1 MAPELHLDT
10 SALVYRAF
18 FSLPKTLTD
27 PEGRPINAVR
37 GFLEMVTRL
46 TLDRRPSRIIAA
58 YDDDWR
64 PAYRVE
70 AYAGYK
76 ADRPEDPPELPR
88 QFHVLKEVLD
98 AVGMP
103 VAIAKGLEADDVLA
117 TLAAGAADED
127 RLLVVTGDR
136 DLVALVRDPQVAV
149 VFPVRGLS
157 EVATF
162 DEAAVVEKY
171 GVPARLYQEFATMR
185 GDPSDGLPGVAGIGP
200 VRAAKLL
207 NEFGSLDGILGNL
220 DSLPPKQKEA
230 FENARAYLEAMKIVV
245 PMVSDATI
253 EMSEAHE
260 PDRELI
266 DELVEVHGLGSSPVR
281 LAQALAGER

>member
-1 MAPELHLDT
+1 MPVQLHLDT

-18 FSLPKTLTD
+18 FSLPKTMTD
-27 PEGRPINAVR
+27 PQGRPVNAVR

-46 TLDRRPSRIIAA
+46 TLDRRPGRILAA
-58 YDDDWR
+58 WDDDWR
-64 PAYRVE
+64 PAFRVA
-70 AYAGYK
+70 AYSGYK

-117 TLAAGAADED
+117 TLATEATGGD
-127 RLLVVTGDR
+127 RVLLVTGDR

-157 EVATF
+157 EVVTF
-162 DEAAVVEKY
+162 DEAAVIEKY
-171 GVPARLYQEFATMR
+171 GIPPRLYQDFAMMR

-207 NEFGSLDGILGNL
+207 NQFGSLEGILAHTGE
-220 DSLPPKQKEA
+220 LPPKQRDA
-230 FENARAYLEAMKIVV
+230 FERSRGYLEAMKTVV
-245 PMVSDATI
+245 PMVTGAEI
-253 EMSEAHE
+253 EMTEAHE

-266 DELVEVHGLGSSPVR
+266 EELVEVHGLGSSPMR
-281 LAQALAGER
+281 LAQTLAGER

>member
-58 YDDDWR
+58 FDDDWR

-88 QFHVLKEVLD
+88 QFHVLREVLD

-117 TLAAGAADED
+117 TLAAGAKGKD
-127 RLLVVTGDR
+127 RYLVVTGDR

-149 VFPVRGLS
+149 VFPVKGLS
-157 EVATF
+157 EVAVF
-162 DEAAVVEKY
+162 DEAAVIEKY
-171 GVPARLYQEFATMR
+171 GIPASLYGDFATMR

-207 NEFGSLDGILGNL
+207 NESGSLEGILNSL

-230 FENARAYLEAMKIVV
+230 FENARDYLEAMKTVV
-245 PMVSDATI
+245 PMVSDAKI

-281 LAQALAGER
+281 LAQALSGER

>member
-58 YDDDWR
+58 FDDDWR

-88 QFHVLKEVLD
+88 QFHVLREVLD

-103 VAIAKGLEADDVLA
+103 VVIAKGLEADDVLA
-117 TLAAGAADED
+117 TLAAGASDKD
-127 RLLVVTGDR
+127 RYLVITGDR

-157 EVATF
+157 EVAVF
-162 DEAAVVEKY
+162 DEAAVIEKY
-171 GVPARLYQEFATMR
+171 GIPAGLYQDFATMR

-230 FENARAYLEAMKIVV
+230 FESARDYLEAMKTVV
-245 PMVSDATI
+245 PMVVDAKI
-253 EMSEAHE
+253 EMSEGHE

-266 DELVEVHGLGSSPVR
+266 EELVEVHGLGSSPVR
-281 LAQALAGER
+281 LAQALSGER

>member
-58 YDDDWR
+58 FDDDWR

-88 QFHVLKEVLD
+88 QFHVLREVLD

-117 TLAAGAADED
+117 TLAAGASGRD
-127 RLLVVTGDR
+127 RYLVVTGDR

-157 EVATF
+157 EVAVF
-162 DEAAVVEKY
+162 DEAAVIEKY
-171 GVPARLYQEFATMR
+171 GIPASLYGDFATMR

-207 NEFGSLDGILGNL
+207 NEFDSLDGILANL
-220 DSLPPKQKEA
+220 DTLPPKQKEA
-230 FENARAYLEAMKIVV
+230 FENARDYLEAMKTVV

-253 EMSEAHE
+253 EMSEGHE

-266 DELVEVHGLGSSPVR
+266 EELVEVHGLGSSPAR
-281 LAQALAGER
+281 LAQALSGER